1 MKWLMFTIVVLM
13 SAGAIGQDRAAASRF
28 VAVDLMV
35 DPKGA
40 PLAAWQ
46 VEVAAEV
53 GDATLV
59 GIESGEHAAY
69 SKRPA
74 YYDPAALAGKRII
87 LGDYSLDADLPKAK
101 TRVARLMFEV
111 RGDAKPQYVT
121 KLMAASD
128 GEGKKI
134 AAQASVIEK

>member
-1 MKWLMFTIVVLM
+1 MKWLTFVSVMLFA
-13 SAGAIGQDRAAASRF
+13 AGAIGQDRGAKSSF
-28 VAVDLMV
+28 TYVDLMI
-35 DPKGA
+35 DSKGT

-53 GDATLV
+53 GNVSLV
-59 GIESGEHAAY
+59 GIEMGEHAAY
-69 SKRPA
+69 AKRPA

-111 RGDAKPQYVT
+111 RGDTKPQYVT

-128 GEGKKI
+128 GDGKAI
-134 AAQASVIEK
+134 AAAVSVVEK